1 MPQFTLMEHQT
12 EGVEF
17 IEDHDGIAALLYDPG
32 VGKTGTTLS
41 WVDAQALKYAQ
52 PKVTGKPARE
62 FRVLVVAPKTA
73 CDTWV
78 LQAPPFMDATVK
90 ARFLTGQTK
99 TILTKIRQAADW
111 KKVPDSTIKVDHK
124 GDPRIAHRVSG
135 NQAKVTILAVSSGSL
150 SSWCRDDPKRFDVNG
165 REIGTGQGKRQR
177 VVHMLQAVRKFAPD
191 LVVMD
196 ESHTIKSH
204 DANLSEAMYN
214 IGQLVDHRI
223 ILTGTVNPHS
233 PLDCYGQWRFLA
245 PWTFSDQADLPYV
258 KTPLTMTKAQKMSIK
273 PWAWGRFEKLYAT
286 YGGHGGKQITGVN
299 ELSIDD
305 LHQRVAARAHVVRK
319 EDALDLPPVVDV
331 DVHVH
336 LSAAEQRAYDQM
348 RVELA
353 TELAN
358 GELLTAPNALA
369 KMMKLRQITA
379 GFIKDT
385 DSGETHVI
393 GTSKNK
399 AVEEVVNVRLA
410 GEQRIVVF
418 AYFQSECAAL
428 AHQLKAKGRT
438 VEVITGKTK
447 DTERL
452 AIRQRFQDVS
462 GNPEQVVL
470 VAQMRTMS
478 ISVNELVVAQHAVY
492 ASRSERREDTVQSRG
507 RLDRNGQVGSKVT
520 FWNCFVPESID
531 TIMMQNQENRK
542 AMEGA
547 LLDHIRMSTRVGRVL
562 PREGALAS

>member
-1 MPQFTLMEHQT
+1 MPAFTLMEHQKQ
-12 EGVEF
+12 GVDF
-17 IEDHDGIAALLYDPG
+17 LDSQDGIAALLYDPG

-41 WVDAQALKYAQ
+41 WVDKQAK
-52 PKVTGKPARE
+52 ARAKTSGG

-78 LQAPPFMDATVK
+78 LQVPGFMDATVK
-90 ARFLTGQTK
+90 ARFLTGNTK
-99 TILTKIRQAADW
+99 DILLKMKQAAAW
-111 KKVPDSTIKVDHK
+111 TTVPDSTIKADHK
-124 GDPRIAHRVSG
+124 GNPKVSG
-135 NQAKVTILAVSSGSL
+135 NAKVTLLAISSGSI
-150 SSWCRDDPKRFDVNG
+150 SSWCRDDPKRKNVKG
-165 REIGTGQGKRQR
+165 TVIGSGQGKRQR
-177 VVHMLQAVRKFAPD
+177 TVQLLQAVRKFAPD
-191 LVVMD
+191 LIVMD

-204 DANLSEAMYN
+204 DANLSEAMYQ

-245 PWTFSDQADLPYV
+245 PWTFSAQYTAPYV
-258 KTPLTMTKAQKMSIK
+258 KEPLKMNRAQKMAIK
-273 PWAWGRFEKLYAT
+273 PWAYSYFEKRYAT
-286 YGGHGGKQITGVN
+286 LGGHGGKQVIDVDPDFID
-299 ELSIDD
+299 ELHS
-305 LHQRVAARAHVVRK
+305 RVAERAHVVRK
-319 EDALDLPPVVDV
+319 EDALDLPPVVDI

-336 LSAAEQRAYDQM
+336 LSPAERRAYDQM

-353 TELAN
+353 TELAS
-358 GELLTAPNALA
+358 GELLSAPNALA

-385 DSGETHVI
+385 DTGEIHNI
-393 GTSKNK
+393 GNSKRA
-399 AVEEVVNVRLA
+399 AVKEVVNVNLA
-410 GEQRIVVF
+410 GENRIVVF
-418 AYFQSECAAL
+418 AYFQSECQAL
-428 AHQLKAKGRT
+428 ADELKSKGRT

-452 AIRQRFQDVS
+452 AIRQRFADVS
-462 GNPEQVVL
+462 GNPQQTVL

-507 RLDRNGQVGSKVT
+507 RLDRNGQVGNKVT
-520 FWNCFVPESID
+520 FWNCFVDDSID
-531 TIMMQNQENRK
+531 TIMMANQENRK

-547 LLDHIRMSTRVGRVL
+547 LLDHIRMT
-562 PREGALAS
+562 PRTASK